1 MLSRFFILLA
11 LLTFFMSLTANELKN
26 FNLGVG
32 YYSLQL
38 YDEAETY
45 DSDRFNGLS
54 LSASYMFTNRIALRG
69 NYYSLSQSDFAY
81 SDVDG
86 WEVLA
91 LFGNGLAT
99 QGGKWYVGGGYF
111 NEQWEG
117 TPGSDTFN
125 GLQLGGGFG
134 YNWETIA
141 LEMQLSLRD
150 TGDYDDT
157 LGTQT
162 TDIDTAGVLAVI
174 LSARF

>member
-1 MLSRFFILLA
+1 LLRLSILLF
-11 LLTFFMSLTANELKN
+11 LLTYFLSVTATELKK
-26 FNLGVG
+26 FSLGVG

-38 YDEAETY
+38 YDEAESY

-69 NYYSLSQSDFAY
+69 NYYKLSQSDFAY
-81 SDVDG
+81 RDADG

-91 LFGNGLAT
+91 FFGNGLAT

-111 NEQWEG
+111 NEQWHA
-117 TPGSDTFN
+117 SSVSNTFN
-125 GLQLGGGFG
+125 GPQLGGGFG
-134 YNWETIA
+134 YNWETVA
-141 LEMQLSLRD
+141 LDMQLTLRD

-157 LGTQT
+157 LSTQST
-162 TDIDTAGVLAVI
+162 EIVTAGVLTLI

>member
-1 MLSRFFILLA
+1 
-11 LLTFFMSLTANELKN
+11 
-26 FNLGVG
+26 
-32 YYSLQL
+32 
-38 YDEAETY
+38 
-45 DSDRFNGLS
+45 
-54 LSASYMFTNRIALRG
+54 
-69 NYYSLSQSDFAY
+69 
-81 SDVDG
+81 
-86 WEVLA
+86 
-91 LFGNGLAT
+91 LAT